1 MALYQRFG
9 LLAVVV
15 PSLLPP
21 PTPFKIFVLMA
32 GAAAV
37 APWRFGLAIV
47 IGRGI
52 RYFGQGYLAVRYGER
67 AVEMVKAN
75 GAEAGIGLAVLALA
89 IGLIVLPG
97 QASGLPAEALGQ
109 IAELERLISV
119 VGPRVVEDDLADHQ
133 GARRPLEVGLHGQPG
148 AVDAAAGE
156 DRPSSPCGACAIIPK
171 PNDTSS
177 IAFASTCI
185 TSYRIRAPRRVR
197 QRRWQCGPRAS
208 AARCGLSG

>member
-1 MALYQRFG
+1 MLSAIQAWASELGGVGLFVIAALDSSFLSFPQVNDLLIIYLSTRYPERMPFYAGMTTAGSLLGCFLLYAVARKGGEVFLRKRFSAARVDRGMALYQRFG

-37 APWRFGLAIV
+37 SPWRFGLAIV

-75 GAEAGIGLAVLALA
+75 GTAAGIGLAVLALA
-89 IGLIVLPG
+89 IGLIYYLVKR
-97 QASGLPAEALGQ
+97 QRSQ
-109 IAELERLISV
+109 
-119 VGPRVVEDDLADHQ
+119 
-133 GARRPLEVGLHGQPG
+133 
-148 AVDAAAGE
+148 
-156 DRPSSPCGACAIIPK
+156 
-171 PNDTSS
+171 
-177 IAFASTCI
+177 
-185 TSYRIRAPRRVR
+185 PRR
-197 QRRWQCGPRAS
+197 
-208 AARCGLSG
+208 SGKSPGSNG

>member
-1 MALYQRFG
+1 MPYYASMTTAGSLVGCFMLYAVARKGGEVFLRKRFSAARVDRGMALYQRFG

-67 AVEMVKAN
+67 AAEMVKAH
-75 GAEAGIGLAVLALA
+75 GTEVGIGLAVLALA
-89 IGLIVLPG
+89 IGLVYSLIKRQGSQPSRSDRSPG
-97 QASGLPAEALGQ
+97 SNG
-109 IAELERLISV
+109 
-119 VGPRVVEDDLADHQ
+119 
-133 GARRPLEVGLHGQPG
+133 
-148 AVDAAAGE
+148 
-156 DRPSSPCGACAIIPK
+156 
-171 PNDTSS
+171 
-177 IAFASTCI
+177 
-185 TSYRIRAPRRVR
+185 
-197 QRRWQCGPRAS
+197 
-208 AARCGLSG
+208 